1 MQDARDEDVML
12 QLSVEDDVSLIFDS
26 PQAATL
32 ADRSSHR
39 WRSRKFQAEGFNLI
53 EVEIGLIS
61 VPI

>member
-1 MQDARDEDVML
+1 ML

-39 WRSRKFQAEGFNLI
+39 WRSRKLQAEGFNLI

>member
-1 MQDARDEDVML
+1 ML

-32 ADRSSHR
+32 PDRSSHR
-39 WRSRKFQAEGFNLI
+39 WRSRESQAEGLDLI